1 MLVFCLRERATSRD
15 TELNVLGD
23 FPVFYSGDGD
33 PGQRDCDLSRQSA
46 VERFGQRG
54 MGRTLNDISERT
66 CEKAYEGS
74 IEEEGTAKPLSRGHR
89 LVAGAPS
96 KANPWQ

>member
-1 MLVFCLRERATSRD
+1 MCWEIFPFSIRAMET
-15 TELNVLGD
+15 
-23 FPVFYSGDGD
+23 
-33 PGQRDCDLSRQSA
+33 PGSEIATFSRQSA

-54 MGRTLNDISERT
+54 MGRTLNDISQRT

-89 LVAGAPS
+89 LVAGAS
-96 KANPWQ
+96 

>member
-46 VERFGQRG
+46 VERFG
-54 MGRTLNDISERT
+54 TAWN
-66 CEKAYEGS
+66 GS
-74 IEEEGTAKPLSRGHR
+74 N
-89 LVAGAPS
+89 S
-96 KANPWQ
+96 KRYLAADL